1 MADAFR
7 ASTQSGMGLNPINE
21 AQELANKHLDTIT
34 DIKTRADTI
43 AKTMG
48 KMKIFT
54 GSKAIGEKVTKV
66 YAKEIADAKNV
77 VTQPIKDFTGK
88 IGDAVSKEIIS
99 PIKGALSS
107 ARDAMDATWNS
118 NAASQTAARV
128 ASRAGVQAENGVAGA
143 GQSVATTAEE
153 QAAVAAAKVGSGV
166 TPDADALASSAVA
179 RVAGV
184 AGKNVATK
192 EVETIV
198 AKKTA
203 GAVGKA
209 AAEEGGGQATGGIL
223 DAIPGGE
230 AIGVIVGAI
239 TAGIAAHK
247 AHKAMRADANQPSAV
262 NVVNSS
268 FQSGIGTDM

>member
-21 AQELANKHLDTIT
+21 AQEVANKHLDSIT

-88 IGDAVSKEIIS
+88 IGEAVSKEIIS

-107 ARDAMDATWNS
+107 ASDAMYATWNS

-128 ASRAGVQAENGVAGA
+128 ASRAGTQAENGMAGA
-143 GQSVATTAEE
+143 GQSAATTTEE
-153 QAAVAAAKVGSGV
+153 KVGSGV
-166 TPDADALASSAVA
+166 TADADAVAASAAA
-179 RVAGV
+179 RAAGV
-184 AGKNVATK
+184 AGRSVATK